1 MRIDKVEV
9 ENFRSIRKLVCN
21 FDAVTTFIGPNG
33 AGKSTI
39 LRALDWV
46 FNGSK
51 GALTLEDRHFGSQ
64 EHEAPIRVRVDF
76 TDLTPDDRATLGAK
90 YCPDGATSFSVW
102 RTWHGGEEKITGKA
116 LAFLP
121 FEGLRGH
128 TAAMA
133 KREAYNELRKTNP
146 EYDLPACSSVGA
158 VDEAMN
164 NWERAHPEALSDS
177 EVSDTHLFGFNGQ
190 GVLAELFDFVF
201 VSADL
206 RAADE
211 TEDMRTSILGRI
223 LQRTIDRSALDGAV
237 AQLTQKYEEE
247 FARVSDEHLSEQL
260 NVISNAITVE
270 VAAFTR
276 GRSITLSAARTSLK
290 PQASK
295 VEVQVNDGQITT
307 PVTYQGHGF
316 QRTMLL
322 AALTVLS
329 RRGRKPGARGQMFLA
344 IEEPELF
351 QHPTQAKAFASV
363 LRTLAQDESQSVQ
376 VAYAT
381 HSPQFLESRCFD
393 QVRRVTS
400 KRFANSP
407 CAETTITTASIL
419 AVCEKL
425 EGYVDAG
432 NIVRRWDQVCL
443 KYLPEA
449 LFAESVILVEGDED
463 AAI

>member
-121 FEGLRGH
+121 FEGVRGH
-128 TAAMA
+128 AAAMA

-211 TEDMRTSILGRI
+211 TEDTRTSILGRI
-223 LQRTIDRSALDGAV
+223 LQRTIDRSALDAAV
-237 AQLTQKYEEE
+237 SQLTQKYEEE
-247 FARVSDEHLSEQL
+247 FARVSDEHLGEQL
-260 NVISNAITVE
+260 NEIR
-270 VAAFTR
+270 TR
-276 GRSITLSAARTSLK
+276 
-290 PQASK
+290 
-295 VEVQVNDGQITT
+295 
-307 PVTYQGHGF
+307 
-316 QRTMLL
+316 LL
-322 AALTVLS
+322 
-329 RRGRKPGARGQMFLA
+329 
-344 IEEPELF
+344 
-351 QHPTQAKAFASV
+351 
-363 LRTLAQDESQSVQ
+363 
-376 VAYAT
+376 
-381 HSPQFLESRCFD
+381 
-393 QVRRVTS
+393 
-400 KRFANSP
+400 
-407 CAETTITTASIL
+407 
-419 AVCEKL
+419 
-425 EGYVDAG
+425 
-432 NIVRRWDQVCL
+432 
-443 KYLPEA
+443 
-449 LFAESVILVEGDED
+449 
-463 AAI
+463 